1 MEEQVKTNATEDKNI
16 HKKISKAK
24 KCGLDGVEVYYSGFS
39 QEQITTL
46 EKFCKEH
53 NLYMSAGT
61 DCHGERKP
69 NIKLGI
75 GLGNMNVSEEVIKSW
90 L

>member
-1 MEEQVKTNATEDKNI
+1 MNDHIKYLEKLVQEGI
-16 HKKISKAK
+16 
-24 KCGLDGVEVYYSGFS
+24 LDSVEVYYSGFS

>member
-1 MEEQVKTNATEDKNI
+1 M
-16 HKKISKAK
+16 KKLVQEGI
-24 KCGLDGVEVYYSGFS
+24 LDGVEVYYSGFS

-61 DCHGERKP
+61 DCHGNKKPDRKV
-69 NIKLGI
+69 GI
-75 GLGNMNVSEEVIKSW
+75 GYGNMNVSIDVVKDWI
-90 L
+90 

>member
-1 MEEQVKTNATEDKNI
+1 MIAHSYQYTLNNHIKYL
-16 HKKISKAK
+16 KKLVQEGI
-24 KCGLDGVEVYYSGFS
+24 LDGVEVYYSGFS

>member
-1 MEEQVKTNATEDKNI
+1 M
-16 HKKISKAK
+16 KKLVQEGI
-24 KCGLDGVEVYYSGFS
+24 LDGVEVYYSGFS

-61 DCHGERKP
+61 DCHGEK
-69 NIKLGI
+69 NQI
-75 GLGNMNVSEEVIKSW
+75 
-90 L
+90 

>member
-1 MEEQVKTNATEDKNI
+1 
-16 HKKISKAK
+16 
-24 KCGLDGVEVYYSGFS
+24 
-39 QEQITTL
+39 
-46 EKFCKEH
+46 
-53 NLYMSAGT
+53 MSAGT

>member
-1 MEEQVKTNATEDKNI
+1 MNNHIKYLEKLVQEGI
-16 HKKISKAK
+16 
-24 KCGLDGVEVYYSGFS
+24 LDGVEVYYSGFS

-75 GLGNMNVSEEVIKSW
+75 GLGNMNVSEEVIKNW

>member
-1 MEEQVKTNATEDKNI
+1 MNDHIKYLEKLVQEGI
-16 HKKISKAK
+16 
-24 KCGLDGVEVYYSGFS
+24 LDGVEVYYSGFS

-75 GLGNMNVSEEVIKSW
+75 GLGNMNVSEEVRTLHKIKV
-90 L
+90 LRKKE